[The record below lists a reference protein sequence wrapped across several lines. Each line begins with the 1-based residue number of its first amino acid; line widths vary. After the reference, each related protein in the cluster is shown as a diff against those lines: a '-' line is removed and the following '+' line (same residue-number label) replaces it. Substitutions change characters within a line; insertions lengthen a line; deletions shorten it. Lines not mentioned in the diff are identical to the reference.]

1 MIISQLV
8 KVTPTENI
16 FYSLNNADPSRP
28 MYHNLIYQYGRQ
40 IFIQLGLED
49 KYNELNLLVRKEIE
63 LPMKAD
69 YQTIL
74 DAYYDN
80 KFLFSKKAFCKI
92 GDPIEPIIV
101 SRYEIGRRLQ
111 KITQWIL
118 DTCSELSNDVRFYAI
133 QNVQR

>member
-1 MIISQLV
+1 LTQLV
-8 KVTPTENI
+8 KVTPVENLFFSI
-16 FYSLNNADPSRP
+16 NNADPSRP
-28 MYHNLIYQYGRQ
+28 QYHNLVYQYGRQ
-40 IFIQLGLED
+40 IFIMLQLED
-49 KYNELNLLVRKEIE
+49 KYNELNILVRKEIE
-63 LPMKAD
+63 MPMKAD

-92 GDPIEPIIV
+92 GDPIEPIYV

-118 DTCSELSNDVRFYAI
+118 DNCSELSNNVRFYSV